1 MNMGKRL
8 VLGWILFFYVALLIN
23 ILVFKN
29 IPALHM
35 GQVTLKFGGTQ
46 SGTPNYVPFKTIL
59 PYLAGERGAL
69 IAVINVIGN
78 IVLLMPV
85 GFLIPFFSRNM
96 NLLKMVGLA
105 ILFCGSIEAIQ
116 AFMKIGI
123 FDIDDVILNGSG
135 MVLGY
140 GCFSIYPMVWNYF
153 KTRKMILLVCIGVF
167 TAVLFYAAF
176 KFLYWGP
183 SDDMR
188 PDRLLR
194 NNKVSSVT
202 DENVK
207 LSSDLCNG
215 TGGTGEI
222 ISIEGAAFTIRK
234 RDGSKEEIKLSES
247 TEIKNSKGRVASSVL
262 KPGIHVTVVTSNSE
276 EMIAAVVIIC
286 GS

>member
-8 VLGWILFFYVALLIN
+8 VLGWILFFYVGLLIN

-85 GFLIPFFSRNM
+85 GFLIPFFSRKM

-183 SDDMR
+183 SDDIR
-188 PDRLLR
+188 PDSLLK

-207 LSSDLCNG
+207 PSSDLCNG

-222 ISIEGAAFTIRK
+222 ISIGGAAFTIRK

-247 TEIKNSKGRVASSVL
+247 TEIKNSKGRVSSSDL
-262 KPGIHVTVVTSNSE
+262 KPGIRVTVVTSNSE